1 MNKIFKLKSIF
12 AIMIASFSIIS
23 CSDLTIVETDSVI
36 QATPVFSG
44 VEDVDGQL
52 TSVYRNTYGM
62 IGEQGNWFAMNE
74 VSTDE
79 LLVPTRGTD
88 WGDNGIWRQLHN
100 HTLKQDHPFILTVWN
115 QANGNAFKATEIIDP
130 LSSASAQQVA
140 EAKFLRAFNMYW
152 VLDFWGQVPFR
163 NATDPGSS
171 VPMVMTPQEAYDFI
185 MTDIDDAISAL
196 AVIGPSLQLGVA
208 SKAAANYLKAKVILN
223 SERYTGSTP
232 NYAAVISAVDAIA
245 ADGYGLQAGYFDLFT
260 PTVNTETIWYGNNG
274 ISVGNRI
281 WNGLHYNH
289 TTPNQGGG
297 GWNGFAT
304 LSEFYDTFE
313 GDANAN
319 YGLADGTPLNNQEER
334 RGFVP
339 NADSADETV
348 NYGFSYGFVIG
359 QQYDGDGTP
368 LTTRS
373 GDPLVFTRELDL
385 FNSNEA
391 SGIRTQK
398 YHPNQVGVGQV
409 SVSDDSFRA
418 HQVMFRY
425 SDAHLMKAE
434 AMMRSG
440 GNATEMVN
448 ELRVLRNASPLGS
461 VSEADMLE
469 ERGRELWTEFWR
481 RGDLLR
487 FGKFTKDWEWK
498 DPAAVGNDTRKL
510 YPIPLAALVSNPN
523 LQQNPGY

>member
-100 HTLKQDHPFILTVWN
+100 HTWKQDHPFILTVWN

-196 AVIGPSLQLGVA
+196 AVIGPSL
-208 SKAAANYLKAKVILN
+208 
-223 SERYTGSTP
+223 
-232 NYAAVISAVDAIA
+232 
-245 ADGYGLQAGYFDLFT
+245 
-260 PTVNTETIWYGNNG
+260 
-274 ISVGNRI
+274 
-281 WNGLHYNH
+281 
-289 TTPNQGGG
+289 
-297 GWNGFAT
+297 
-304 LSEFYDTFE
+304 
-313 GDANAN
+313 
-319 YGLADGTPLNNQEER
+319 
-334 RGFVP
+334 
-339 NADSADETV
+339 
-348 NYGFSYGFVIG
+348 
-359 QQYDGDGTP
+359 
-368 LTTRS
+368 
-373 GDPLVFTRELDL
+373 
-385 FNSNEA
+385 
-391 SGIRTQK
+391 
-398 YHPNQVGVGQV
+398 
-409 SVSDDSFRA
+409 
-418 HQVMFRY
+418 
-425 SDAHLMKAE
+425 
-434 AMMRSG
+434 
-440 GNATEMVN
+440 
-448 ELRVLRNASPLGS
+448 
-461 VSEADMLE
+461 
-469 ERGRELWTEFWR
+469 
-481 RGDLLR
+481 
-487 FGKFTKDWEWK
+487 
-498 DPAAVGNDTRKL
+498 
-510 YPIPLAALVSNPN
+510 
-523 LQQNPGY
+523 